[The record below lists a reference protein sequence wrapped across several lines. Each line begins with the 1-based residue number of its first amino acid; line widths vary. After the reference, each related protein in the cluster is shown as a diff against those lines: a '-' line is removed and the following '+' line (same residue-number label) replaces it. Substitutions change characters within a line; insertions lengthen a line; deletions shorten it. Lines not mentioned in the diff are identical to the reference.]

1 MPRRK
6 ELKKV
11 LVIGS
16 GPIIIGQA
24 AEFDYSGSQACTSLR
39 EEGVKVV
46 LVNSNPATIQT
57 DHEIADIVYIE
68 PLKPNILA
76 KIVERERPDGIIGTM
91 GGQTG
96 LNLTMQL
103 YERGFLKQF
112 RVEVLGTGVDAIG
125 TASERGRFAG
135 LMKRIGEPVLDSI
148 AASSVE
154 EAVEFAKSHEY
165 PFILRPAY
173 TLGGS
178 GGGFASNE
186 NELVERMKFGMRL
199 SRIGQVLVEES
210 VAGWGEFEYEVMRDG
225 KGNCITICNMENIDP
240 MGIHTGESIVVAPS
254 QTLSN
259 NDHQILRSAALKI
272 INALD
277 IQGGCNIQF
286 ALNQQTGQYYVIE
299 VNPRLSRSSAL
310 ASKAT
315 GYPIARVAAK
325 IALGYTLDEIPN
337 AITKKTPAS
346 FEPALDYVVVK
357 IPRWPFDKMP
367 EADRRIGTQM
377 KSTGEVMAI
386 GRNFEEALQKAV
398 RSWEIKRK
406 SLSDCSFKSME
417 EILENIKNPTDM
429 RLFAMYSAIKQGV
442 AVEKIAEL
450 SQIHIWFIE
459 KMKNIY
465 EIEKEISKAGKGIYK
480 NAVLLSKSK
489 KFGFSDKQ
497 IAELVGSQEVEVRRR
512 RKAAGIK
519 PVYKIV
525 DTCAA
530 EFEASTPYYY
540 STYEDEDEANSKGVR
555 KVIVIGGGPIRIGQG
570 IEFDYCCCHASFALR
585 EERVQSIIINNN
597 PETVSTDFDASDKL
611 YFEPL
616 AFEDVMNVIE
626 REEPDGVIV
635 QFGGQT
641 SINLAMPLAKAGAKI
656 LGTGVEG
663 IDIAEDR
670 ERFRKLLKELGIP
683 QPENGTA
690 KSFDDAFEV
699 AERIGYPVVV
709 RPSYVIAG
717 RGMQI
722 VYNAEELGRYI
733 HEAVDVSE
741 KRPVLIDRY
750 VEDAIECEIDGVSD
764 RKRLFIGGIMEHI
777 EKAGIHSGDASC
789 VTPPVNLSREVQKKL
804 VKYSE
809 KIASALKNIGAINIQ
824 FAVQKNRIFVIEA
837 NPRASRTIPYL
848 SKATGIPLAKIATK
862 VALGHELDEYVKG
875 TPKLPYFAVK
885 SVVFPFLKLPGTDF
899 VLGPEMK
906 STGES
911 MGVDRNFGKA
921 YYKALLGANL
931 DVHTGG
937 RVAISLRPDDK
948 KHARSLA
955 KRFSSLGFEIL
966 ATEGTSK
973 AIGRGIPVS
982 VVKKVSEGEPNIRT
996 KILGG
1001 EVDLVVNTPK
1011 KGKDS
1016 LSDGFKIRRS
1026 AIEANVPCI
1035 TSIEAAYGIAEAIKS
1050 VKESSL
1056 TIEPLG
1062 TRLKTLGGAAHA

>member
-1 MPRRK
+1 MPRKK

-16 GPIIIGQA
+16 GPIVIGQA
-24 AEFDYSGSQACTSLR
+24 AEFDYSGSQACASLR
-39 EEGVKVV
+39 EEGVGVV

-57 DHEIADIVYIE
+57 DYEIADVVYIE
-68 PLKPNILA
+68 PLRPGVLA
-76 KIVERERPDGIIGTM
+76 KIVEKEKPDGIIGTM

-112 RVEVLGTGVDAIG
+112 DVEVLGTGVDAIE
-125 TASERGRFAG
+125 TASERGKFAE
-135 LMKRIGEPVLDSI
+135 LMNRIGEPALDSI
-148 AASSVE
+148 AANSVE
-154 EAVEFAKSHEY
+154 EAVGFARTHSY
-165 PFILRPAY
+165 PLILRPAY
-173 TLGGS
+173 TLGGT
-178 GGGFASNE
+178 GGGVARSE
-186 NELVERMKFGMRL
+186 DELVERMEFGMRL
-199 SRIGQVLVEES
+199 SRIGQVLIEES
-210 VAGWGEFEYEVMRDG
+210 VIGWGEFEYEVMRDG

-259 NDHQILRSAALKI
+259 DDHQMLRSASLKI
-272 INALD
+272 INALN

-286 ALNQQTGQYYVIE
+286 ALNQQTGEYYVIE

-398 RSWEIKRK
+398 RSWEVKK
-406 SLSDCSFKSME
+406 SSLADCRFEDLKG
-417 EILENIKNPTDM
+417 ILEHIEKPTDL
-429 RLFAMYSAIKQGV
+429 RLFAIYAALKHGV
-442 AVEKIAEL
+442 KPERIAEL
-450 SQIHIWFIE
+450 SRINPWFIR
-459 KMKNIY
+459 KIRNIC
-465 EIEKEISKAGKGIYK
+465 EMEEGIRKAGKGIYK
-480 NAVLLSKSK
+480 DEVLAEAK
-489 KFGFSDKQ
+489 KYGFSDRR
-497 IAELVGSQEVEVRRR
+497 IAELIGSREIEVRRG

-540 STYEDEDEANSKGVR
+540 STYEEEDEANPQRVR
-555 KVIVIGGGPIRIGQG
+555 KVIVIGAGPIRIGQG

-585 EERVQSIIINNN
+585 EEKIQSIMINNN

-616 AFEDVMNVIE
+616 ALEDVMNIVE

-641 SINLAMPLAKAGAKI
+641 SINLAMPLAQEGVRI
-656 LGTGVEG
+656 LGTDVEG

-683 QPENGTA
+683 QPRNGTA
-690 KSFDDAFEV
+690 RSFEDAFEV

-717 RGMQI
+717 RGMQV
-722 VYNAEELGRYI
+722 VYNAEELSRYI

-741 KRPVLIDRY
+741 KRPVLIDKY
-750 VEDAIECEIDGVSD
+750 VEDAIECEIDGISD
-764 RKRLFIGGIMEHI
+764 RERLFIGGMMEHV
-777 EKAGIHSGDASC
+777 EKAGVHSGDASC
-789 VTPPVNLSREVQKKL
+789 VTPPVKLSSKL
-804 VKYSE
+804 QRRIVGYSRR
-809 KIASALKNIGAINIQ
+809 ISSALNNIGAINIQ
-824 FAVQKNRIFVIEA
+824 FAVQGERVFVLEA
-837 NPRASRTIPYL
+837 NPRASRTVPYL

-862 VALGHELDEYVKG
+862 IALGHELGEYG
-875 TPKLPYFAVK
+875 LLDTPKLPYYAVK

-911 MGVDRNFGKA
+911 MGIDRDFGRA

-931 DVHTGG
+931 DVYTKG
-937 RVAISLRPDDK
+937 RIALSLRPEDR
-948 KHARSLA
+948 KHAKKLA
-955 KRFSSLGFEIL
+955 ERFRSLGFEL
-966 ATEGTSK
+966 VATEGTAK
-973 AIGRGIPVS
+973 AIGDS
-982 VVKKVSEGEPNIRT
+982 AEVVKKVSEGEPNIRT
-996 KILGG
+996 EILGG
-1001 EVDLVVNTPK
+1001 RISLVVNTPK

-1016 LSDGFKIRRS
+1016 LTDGFKIRRS
-1026 AIEANVPCI
+1026 AIEANIPCI
-1035 TSIEAAYGIAEAIKS
+1035 TSIEAAFGIAEAIEC
-1050 VKESSL
+1050 VKKNEL
-1056 TIEPLG
+1056 TIEPLNYY
-1062 TRLKTLGGAAHA
+1062 TAKIKGGQHA